1 MNNNIIEIILNKDKN
16 TNYQRDFDDINNE
29 YIITVEKAVTPKY
42 WPVCNTKMY
51 YKGIRTRRI
60 RHPILKW

>member
-42 WPVCNTKMY
+42 
-51 YKGIRTRRI
+51 
-60 RHPILKW
+60 